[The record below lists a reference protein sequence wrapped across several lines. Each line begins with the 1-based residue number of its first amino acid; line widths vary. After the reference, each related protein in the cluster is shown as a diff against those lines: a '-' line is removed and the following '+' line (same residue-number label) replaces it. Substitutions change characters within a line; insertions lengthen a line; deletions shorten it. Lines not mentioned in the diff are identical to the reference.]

1 MSLSKND
8 EIFWMQSIASD
19 VQNCAYNVAQ
29 DSVDNAHVFM
39 NHAQKILIK
48 VKSTSIT
55 TRIVNTPIRYN
66 TTEDRIKLAD
76 KLCTLAD
83 LLLLQTI

>member
-1 MSLSKND
+1 MTSFNSS

-19 VQNCAYNVAQ
+19 VQNCAYNLAQ
-29 DSVDNAHVFM
+29 DSPKNAHIFM

-48 VKSTSIT
+48 VKSSSIT
-55 TRIVNTPIRYN
+55 TRISNTPLVYN
-66 TTEDRIKLAD
+66 TPKERIKLAD

-83 LLLLQTI
+83 LLLLETI